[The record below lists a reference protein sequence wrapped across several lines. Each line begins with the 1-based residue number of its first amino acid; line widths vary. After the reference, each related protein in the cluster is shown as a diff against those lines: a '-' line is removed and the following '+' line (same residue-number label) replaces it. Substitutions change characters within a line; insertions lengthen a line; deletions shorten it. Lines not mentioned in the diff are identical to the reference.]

1 MKKTAFVT
9 GATSG
14 FGKAIAKKFAE
25 AGYKVIING
34 RRADRLQSL
43 AEELTQKYLAPVHI
57 ASFDVRDKD
66 AVFKAVEAFPSEFQ
80 YVDVLVNNAGLALGR
95 DYFEDARIEDWEIMI
110 DTNVKGLLYV
120 TRAVLPKMVE
130 RSSGHIINIGSVA
143 GKEVYEKGNVYCGTK
158 HAVTALSEAMR
169 IDLLK
174 NKIKVTAIHPGAAN
188 TEFSAVRFKG
198 NMELA
203 ESVYKG
209 YDPLKAEDIADIV
222 LYCVS
227 LPERVVIND
236 LVVTALA
243 QANSFYFLR
252 EE

>member
-95 DYFEDARIEDWEIMI
+95 DYFEDARIEDWETMI

-209 YDPLKAEDIADIV
+209 YEPLKAEDIADIV

>member
-95 DYFEDARIEDWEIMI
+95 DYFEDAQIEDWETMI

-158 HAVTALSEAMR
+158 HAVTALTEAMR

-209 YDPLKAEDIADIV
+209 YEPLKAEDIADIV

>member
-25 AGYKVIING
+25 AGYKMIING

-95 DYFEDARIEDWEIMI
+95 DYFEDARIEDWETMI

-209 YDPLKAEDIADIV
+209 YEPLKAEDIADIV

-243 QANSFYFLR
+243 QANSFYFL
-252 EE
+252 

>member
-95 DYFEDARIEDWEIMI
+95 DYFEDTRIEDWETMI

-209 YDPLKAEDIADIV
+209 YEPLKAEDIADIV